1 MHLIVLSEI
10 IRKCYG
16 MNESEEHLVL
26 FEIGRRQRMTRRT
39 HKSTPTEAPARPVV
53 WRKKM
58 KGGYLL
64 RNPPKKLILSDKGY
78 WLSNC
83 KRPSDVRT
91 A

>member
-1 MHLIVLSEI
+1 MHQIVLTEI

-26 FEIGRRQRMTRRT
+26 FEIAWQQGISRT
-39 HKSTPTEAPARPVV
+39 HESKLTEAHIPAGFLAD
-53 WRKKM
+53 KKK
-58 KGGYLL
+58 KGGCLL
-64 RNPPKKLILSDKGY
+64 RNPPKKVFLSNKGY